1 MKILQNSR
9 KNHSTKQPTR
19 LFYHFYKWWI
29 LISLDH
35 KIDKEKGSDENE
47 SRKRNGDNNIN
58 MLIPKNFEDAM
69 NSENTNKWKDVINKE
84 LQNLYG
90 NNVMKL

>member
-1 MKILQNSR
+1 
-9 KNHSTKQPTR
+9 
-19 LFYHFYKWWI
+19 
-29 LISLDH
+29 LDH